1 MILIQKGK
9 REDYIKAWNYMYKQ
23 NKNTYN
29 KDPLYIDI
37 NPSLNK
43 IPLKTEINNFCTIAY
58 DTEVKTDEFVYGKP
72 VGIFSFV
79 VTNSKTIGKQFVVAP
94 DYSRKGI
101 GKALLLVNMKTLVDN
116 NIFKFYI
123 GCSKCSS
130 GILKSF
136 GYKPY
141 NEDPEHDMYK
151 YNIEI
156 KDDENVN
163 FDNLYK
169 EYVKNNKN
177 IIV

>member
-101 GKALLLVNMKTLVDN
+101 GKALLLVNMKT
-116 NIFKFYI
+116 I
-123 GCSKCSS
+123 CSCS
-130 GILKSF
+130 GL
-136 GYKPY
+136 
-141 NEDPEHDMYK
+141 
-151 YNIEI
+151 
-156 KDDENVN
+156 
-163 FDNLYK
+163 
-169 EYVKNNKN
+169 
-177 IIV
+177 